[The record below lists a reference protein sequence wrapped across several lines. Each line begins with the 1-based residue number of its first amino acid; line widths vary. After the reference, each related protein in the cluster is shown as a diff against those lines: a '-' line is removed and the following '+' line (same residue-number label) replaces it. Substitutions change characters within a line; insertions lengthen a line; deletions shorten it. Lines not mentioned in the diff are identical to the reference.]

1 MARAESAAS
10 RARRFIIGS
19 LQGYGGSLSLGR
31 RSRVMQLGQ
40 APPKRRLP
48 FRRGLGQGHQGRR
61 SLGPAEGLQL
71 ELPPAHVVPAA
82 ELEARRS
89 QEARRSEAE
98 GLVEGDAGGGGEG
111 DARERGAVGQET
123 PGGGGRRGDGA

>member
-1 MARAESAAS
+1 MATAVSAANS
-10 RARRFIIGS
+10 ARRFIIGS

-40 APPKRRLP
+40 AAPKRRLP
-48 FRRGLGQGHQGRR
+48 FRGGLRQGHQGRR

-82 ELEARRS
+82 ELEARSS
-89 QEARRSEAE
+89 QEAGGPEAE
-98 GLVEGDAGGGGEG
+98 GLVEGDAGGGGGG
-111 DARERGAVGQET
+111 DARGRGA
-123 PGGGGRRGDGA
+123 GAQGTQG